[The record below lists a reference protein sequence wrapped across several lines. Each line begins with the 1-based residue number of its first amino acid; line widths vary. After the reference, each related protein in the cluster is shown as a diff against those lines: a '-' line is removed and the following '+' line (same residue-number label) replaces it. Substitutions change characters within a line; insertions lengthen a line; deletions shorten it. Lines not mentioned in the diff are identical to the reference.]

1 MQLLVLTQGTAAE
14 QEVHSAESVN
24 HHLEL
29 SVEHTAQAEL
39 DIVRIKGHT
48 QVITPVYTCL
58 LEHLH
63 YTWSGIVIVFR

>member
-1 MQLLVLTQGTAAE
+1 MNLFSNSNVTHLLVLTQGTAEE
-14 QEVHSAESVN
+14 QQAHSAQSVN

-48 QVITPVYTCL
+48 QVNTPVYTCL
-58 LEHLH
+58 MQHL
-63 YTWSGIVIVFR
+63 